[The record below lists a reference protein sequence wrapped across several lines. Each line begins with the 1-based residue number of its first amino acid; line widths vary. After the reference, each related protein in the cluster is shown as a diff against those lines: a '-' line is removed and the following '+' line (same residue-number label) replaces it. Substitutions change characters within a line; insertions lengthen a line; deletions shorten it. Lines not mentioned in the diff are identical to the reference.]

1 MEEEK
6 VKAYILSLL
15 NRQIVSFYKRNLDF
29 LNEIKFEHTSML
41 EKLLHSIPEE
51 ELKKIDYFD
60 DNRYNLY
67 RKKILDMGND
77 LIREIESS
85 MDKVDV
91 SLKPLT
97 LGNVPVKK
105 ISIQGKVGED
115 KIKVKGKLI

>member
-41 EKLLHSIPEE
+41 EKLLHLIPEE